1 MVLVLILS
9 HNASKSFFSKNV
21 SRSTRDVVAN
31 LATDSIATKLGV
43 KNIFVKLKIGGIGF
57 IYINFGLTKG
67 QNRRFVAFEM
77 LEYRGFITKEP
88 VDVCVMMGCRGH
100 DGGVGVD

>member
-1 MVLVLILS
+1 MVRDLIANVAAVLMTI
-9 HNASKSFFSKNV
+9 
-21 SRSTRDVVAN
+21 
-31 LATDSIATKLGV
+31 IARKLGV
-43 KNIFVKLKIGGIGF
+43 EDIFAKLKIRGNRY